1 MAASTPFD
9 RGWLVSVSTPFGEF
23 CGRSH
28 SKRRHDS
35 GGQLLASDGRKAEP
49 QCRRIFGHGGG
60 GYASSRGQDGFD
72 TQSLNAFS
80 VFHDTRRRIPAVS

>member
-9 RGWLVSVSTPFGEF
+9 RRWLVSVSTPFGEF

-35 GGQLLASDGRKAEP
+35 GGQLLAADGWKAER
-49 QCRRIFGHGGG
+49 QRRIFGHGGG
-60 GYASSRGQDGFD
+60 GSASSRGQDGFD

-80 VFHDTRRRIPAVS
+80 AFHDTRRRIPAVP

>member
-9 RGWLVSVSTPFGEF
+9 RRWLVSVSTPFGEF
-23 CGRSH
+23 CVRSH

-35 GGQLLASDGRKAEP
+35 GGQLLAADGRKTER
-49 QCRRIFGHGGG
+49 QRRIFGHGGG
-60 GYASSRGQDGFD
+60 GSASSRGQDGFD

-80 VFHDTRRRIPAVS
+80 AFHDTRRRTPAVP